1 MSLYIKLLTLVDM
14 TDISITGF
22 SPFLSSVNVFL
33 AREYVRPWKTEV
45 FNVYI
50 QYIKLLML
58 VVMTEL
64 NKT

>member
-33 AREYVRPWKTEV
+33 AREYVRPEKTEV

-50 QYIKLLML
+50 H
-58 VVMTEL
+58 
-64 NKT
+64 KTPNDRTQ